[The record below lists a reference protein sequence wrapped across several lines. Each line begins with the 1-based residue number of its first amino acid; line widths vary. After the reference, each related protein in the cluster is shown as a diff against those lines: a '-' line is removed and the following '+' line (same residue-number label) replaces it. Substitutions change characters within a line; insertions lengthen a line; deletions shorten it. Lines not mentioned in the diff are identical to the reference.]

1 MCHSKERGETMIG
14 ENRNFFD
21 AFSVMG
27 QNLFGEFSKPVLVF
41 ISFTII
47 MFIFMLV
54 SILMFELNYRKD
66 NPDLA
71 KIDMWTAIL
80 WGLTLVYWIGYL
92 VFLFSLGGGAN
103 EW

>member
-1 MCHSKERGETMIG
+1 
-14 ENRNFFD
+14 
-21 AFSVMG
+21 
-27 QNLFGEFSKPVLVF
+27 
-41 ISFTII
+41 
-47 MFIFMLV
+47 
-54 SILMFELNYRKD
+54 MFELNYRKD

-92 VFLFSLGGGAN
+92 VFLFSLGGVAN